1 MTPAMT
7 AITTNRLTVG
17 YRGHRVVEDI
27 SLSLPCGRLVCL
39 LGPNGAGKS
48 TLLRTL
54 CGFQPPIA
62 GTVTISGSDI
72 TTMSAAEVARLVS
85 VVLTDRPL
93 TPSLTAAEMVG
104 MGRAPYTGFWGRLSD
119 DDRRLISEA
128 MQTVGIAPLATRRMG
143 RLSDGERQKVM
154 IAKALAQHTPVI
166 VLDEPTAFLDY
177 PSKVAVMKTLARLAH
192 DEGKTILMS
201 THDLELAAQL
211 GDELMKI
218 ENKHIRKITADE
230 VSRIIGRLLR
240 GYPCNIL
247 STSSRLPSKAPALS
261 ILSVHMAAAN
271 RPASP

>member
-1 MTPAMT
+1 MT

-54 CGFQPPIA
+54 CGFQPPIE

-72 TTMSAAEVARLVS
+72 ATMSAAEVARLVS

-119 DDRRLISEA
+119 EDRRLVSEA

-192 DEGKTILMS
+192 DESKTILMS

-211 GDELMKI
+211 GDELMEI

-240 GYPCNIL
+240 G
-247 STSSRLPSKAPALS
+247 
-261 ILSVHMAAAN
+261 
-271 RPASP
+271 

>member
-1 MTPAMT
+1 MT

-93 TPSLTAAEMVG
+93 TPSLTAREMVG

-119 DDRRLISEA
+119 DDRRLVSEA
-128 MQTVGIAPLATRRMG
+128 MQTVGIDSLATRRMG

-211 GDELMKI
+211 GDELMEI

-240 GYPCNIL
+240 G
-247 STSSRLPSKAPALS
+247 
-261 ILSVHMAAAN
+261 
-271 RPASP
+271 

>member
-54 CGFQPPIA
+54 CGFQPPIE

-93 TPSLTAAEMVG
+93 TLSLTAREMVG

-119 DDRRLISEA
+119 DDRRLVSEA
-128 MQTVGIAPLATRRMG
+128 MQTVGIDSLATRRMG
-143 RLSDGERQKVM
+143 QLSDGERQKVM

-211 GDELMKI
+211 GDELMEI

-240 GYPCNIL
+240 G
-247 STSSRLPSKAPALS
+247 
-261 ILSVHMAAAN
+261 
-271 RPASP
+271 

>member
-1 MTPAMT
+1 MT

-93 TPSLTAAEMVG
+93 TPSLTAREMVG

-119 DDRRLISEA
+119 DDRRLVSEA

-211 GDELMKI
+211 GDELMEI

-240 GYPCNIL
+240 G
-247 STSSRLPSKAPALS
+247 
-261 ILSVHMAAAN
+261 
-271 RPASP
+271 

>member
-1 MTPAMT
+1 MTPVMT

-54 CGFQPPIA
+54 CGFQPPIE

-119 DDRRLISEA
+119 DDRRLVSEA

-143 RLSDGERQKVM
+143 QLSDGELQKVM

-211 GDELMKI
+211 GDELIEI

-240 GYPCNIL
+240 G
-247 STSSRLPSKAPALS
+247 
-261 ILSVHMAAAN
+261 
-271 RPASP
+271 

>member
-1 MTPAMT
+1 MT

-62 GTVTISGSDI
+62 GTVTISGNDI

-93 TPSLTAAEMVG
+93 TPSLTATEMVG

-119 DDRRLISEA
+119 DDHRLVSEA
-128 MQTVGIAPLATRRMG
+128 MQTVGVDSLATRRMG

-211 GDELMKI
+211 GDELMEI

-240 GYPCNIL
+240 G
-247 STSSRLPSKAPALS
+247 
-261 ILSVHMAAAN
+261 
-271 RPASP
+271 

>member
-1 MTPAMT
+1 MT

-119 DDRRLISEA
+119 DDRRLVSEA

-143 RLSDGERQKVM
+143 QLSDGERQKVM

-240 GYPCNIL
+240 G
-247 STSSRLPSKAPALS
+247 
-261 ILSVHMAAAN
+261 
-271 RPASP
+271 

>member
-1 MTPAMT
+1 MT

-93 TPSLTAAEMVG
+93 TPSLTAREMVG

-119 DDRRLISEA
+119 DDRRLVSEA
-128 MQTVGIAPLATRRMG
+128 MQTVGIDSLATRRMG
-143 RLSDGERQKVM
+143 QLSDGERQKVM

-192 DEGKTILMS
+192 DESKTILMS

-211 GDELMKI
+211 GDELMEI

-240 GYPCNIL
+240 G
-247 STSSRLPSKAPALS
+247 
-261 ILSVHMAAAN
+261 
-271 RPASP
+271 

>member
-1 MTPAMT
+1 MT

-54 CGFQPPIA
+54 CGFQPPIE

-93 TPSLTAAEMVG
+93 TPSLTATEMVG

-119 DDRRLISEA
+119 DDRRLVSEA
-128 MQTVGIAPLATRRMG
+128 MQTVGIASLATRRMG

-211 GDELMKI
+211 GDELMEI

-240 GYPCNIL
+240 G
-247 STSSRLPSKAPALS
+247 
-261 ILSVHMAAAN
+261 
-271 RPASP
+271 

>member
-1 MTPAMT
+1 MTPVMT

-54 CGFQPPIA
+54 CGFQPPIE

-119 DDRRLISEA
+119 DDRRLVSEA

-143 RLSDGERQKVM
+143 QLSDGERQKVM

-211 GDELMKI
+211 GDELMEI

-240 GYPCNIL
+240 G
-247 STSSRLPSKAPALS
+247 
-261 ILSVHMAAAN
+261 
-271 RPASP
+271 

>member
-93 TPSLTAAEMVG
+93 TPSLTATEMVG

-119 DDRRLISEA
+119 DDRRLVSEA
-128 MQTVGIAPLATRRMG
+128 MQTVGIDSLATRRMG
-143 RLSDGERQKVM
+143 QLSDGERQKVM

-211 GDELMKI
+211 GDELMEI

-240 GYPCNIL
+240 G
-247 STSSRLPSKAPALS
+247 
-261 ILSVHMAAAN
+261 
-271 RPASP
+271 

>member
-1 MTPAMT
+1 MT

-54 CGFQPPIA
+54 CGFQPPIE

-72 TTMSAAEVARLVS
+72 TAMSAAEVARLVS

-119 DDRRLISEA
+119 DDRRLVSEA

-192 DEGKTILMS
+192 DEGKTILMI

-240 GYPCNIL
+240 G
-247 STSSRLPSKAPALS
+247 
-261 ILSVHMAAAN
+261 
-271 RPASP
+271 

>member
-119 DDRRLISEA
+119 EDRRLVSEA

-143 RLSDGERQKVM
+143 RLSDGELQKVM

-211 GDELMKI
+211 GDELMEI

-240 GYPCNIL
+240 G
-247 STSSRLPSKAPALS
+247 
-261 ILSVHMAAAN
+261 
-271 RPASP
+271 

>member
-1 MTPAMT
+1 MTPVMT

-119 DDRRLISEA
+119 DDRRLVSEA

-143 RLSDGERQKVM
+143 QLSDGERQKVM

-211 GDELMKI
+211 GDELMEI

-240 GYPCNIL
+240 G
-247 STSSRLPSKAPALS
+247 
-261 ILSVHMAAAN
+261 
-271 RPASP
+271 

>member
-1 MTPAMT
+1 MT

-72 TTMSAAEVARLVS
+72 NTMSAAEVAHLVS

-93 TPSLTAAEMVG
+93 TPSLTA
-104 MGRAPYTGFWGRLSD
+104 PYTGFWGRLSN
-119 DDRRLISEA
+119 DDRRLVSEA
-128 MQTVGIAPLATRRMG
+128 IQTVGIAPLATRRMG
-143 RLSDGERQKVM
+143 QLSDGERQKVM

-211 GDELMKI
+211 GDELMEI

-240 GYPCNIL
+240 G
-247 STSSRLPSKAPALS
+247 
-261 ILSVHMAAAN
+261 
-271 RPASP
+271 

>member
-1 MTPAMT
+1 MTPVMT

-72 TTMSAAEVARLVS
+72 STMSAAEVARLVS

-119 DDRRLISEA
+119 DDRRLVSEA
-128 MQTVGIAPLATRRMG
+128 MQTAGIDSLATRRMG
-143 RLSDGERQKVM
+143 QLSDGERQKVM

-177 PSKVAVMKTLARLAH
+177 PSKVAIMKTLARLAH

-211 GDELMKI
+211 GDELMEI

-240 GYPCNIL
+240 G
-247 STSSRLPSKAPALS
+247 
-261 ILSVHMAAAN
+261 
-271 RPASP
+271 

>member
-1 MTPAMT
+1 MT

-104 MGRAPYTGFWGRLSD
+104 MGRAPYTGFWGMLSD
-119 DDRRLISEA
+119 EDRRLVSEA

-201 THDLELAAQL
+201 THDLELAAPL

-240 GYPCNIL
+240 G
-247 STSSRLPSKAPALS
+247 
-261 ILSVHMAAAN
+261 
-271 RPASP
+271 

>member
-1 MTPAMT
+1 MT

-54 CGFQPPIA
+54 CGFQPPIE

-72 TTMSAAEVARLVS
+72 TAMSAAEVARLVS

-119 DDRRLISEA
+119 DDRRLVSEA
-128 MQTVGIAPLATRRMG
+128 MQAVGIAPLATRRMG

-211 GDELMKI
+211 GDELMEI

-240 GYPCNIL
+240 G
-247 STSSRLPSKAPALS
+247 
-261 ILSVHMAAAN
+261 
-271 RPASP
+271 

>member
-1 MTPAMT
+1 MT

-119 DDRRLISEA
+119 EDRRLVSEA

-192 DEGKTILMS
+192 DESKTILMS

-211 GDELMKI
+211 GDELMEI

-240 GYPCNIL
+240 G
-247 STSSRLPSKAPALS
+247 
-261 ILSVHMAAAN
+261 
-271 RPASP
+271 

>member
-1 MTPAMT
+1 MTPVMT

-119 DDRRLISEA
+119 DDRRLVSEA

-240 GYPCNIL
+240 G
-247 STSSRLPSKAPALS
+247 
-261 ILSVHMAAAN
+261 
-271 RPASP
+271 

>member
-1 MTPAMT
+1 MTPVMT

-119 DDRRLISEA
+119 EDRRLVSEA

-154 IAKALAQHTPVI
+154 IAKAMAQHTPVI

-240 GYPCNIL
+240 G
-247 STSSRLPSKAPALS
+247 
-261 ILSVHMAAAN
+261 
-271 RPASP
+271 

>member
-54 CGFQPPIA
+54 CGFQPPIE

-72 TTMSAAEVARLVS
+72 TAMSAAEVARLVS

-119 DDRRLISEA
+119 DDRRLVSEA

-143 RLSDGERQKVM
+143 QLSDGELQKVM

-211 GDELMKI
+211 GDELMEI

-240 GYPCNIL
+240 G
-247 STSSRLPSKAPALS
+247 
-261 ILSVHMAAAN
+261 
-271 RPASP
+271 

>member
-1 MTPAMT
+1 MT
-7 AITTNRLTVG
+7 AITTNHLTVG

-119 DDRRLISEA
+119 DDRRLVSEA

-211 GDELMKI
+211 GDELMEI

-230 VSRIIGRLLR
+230 VSRIIGRLLH
-240 GYPCNIL
+240 G
-247 STSSRLPSKAPALS
+247 
-261 ILSVHMAAAN
+261 
-271 RPASP
+271 

>member
-1 MTPAMT
+1 MTPTMT

-119 DDRRLISEA
+119 EDRRLVSEA

-211 GDELMKI
+211 GDELMEI

-240 GYPCNIL
+240 G
-247 STSSRLPSKAPALS
+247 
-261 ILSVHMAAAN
+261 
-271 RPASP
+271 

>member
-54 CGFQPPIA
+54 CGFQPPIE
-62 GTVTISGSDI
+62 GTVTISRSDI

-93 TPSLTAAEMVG
+93 TSSLTAAEMVG

-119 DDRRLISEA
+119 DDRRLVSEA

-143 RLSDGERQKVM
+143 QLSDGELQKVM

-211 GDELMKI
+211 GDELMEI

-240 GYPCNIL
+240 G
-247 STSSRLPSKAPALS
+247 
-261 ILSVHMAAAN
+261 
-271 RPASP
+271 

>member
-1 MTPAMT
+1 MTPTMT

-54 CGFQPPIA
+54 CGFQPPIE

-93 TPSLTAAEMVG
+93 TPSLTVAEMVG

-119 DDRRLISEA
+119 DDRRLVSEA

-211 GDELMKI
+211 GDELMEI

-240 GYPCNIL
+240 G
-247 STSSRLPSKAPALS
+247 
-261 ILSVHMAAAN
+261 
-271 RPASP
+271 

>member
-1 MTPAMT
+1 MT

-54 CGFQPPIA
+54 CGFQPPIE

-104 MGRAPYTGFWGRLSD
+104 LGRAPYTGFWGRLSD
-119 DDRRLISEA
+119 DDRRFVSEA
-128 MQTVGIAPLATRRMG
+128 MQTVGIDSLATRRMG

-211 GDELMKI
+211 GDELMEI

-240 GYPCNIL
+240 G
-247 STSSRLPSKAPALS
+247 
-261 ILSVHMAAAN
+261 
-271 RPASP
+271 

>member
-1 MTPAMT
+1 MT

-54 CGFQPPIA
+54 CGFQPPIE

-72 TTMSAAEVARLVS
+72 TAMSAAEVARLVS

-119 DDRRLISEA
+119 DDRRLVSEA

-143 RLSDGERQKVM
+143 QLSDGELQKVM

-201 THDLELAAQL
+201 IHDLELAAQL
-211 GDELMKI
+211 GDELIEI

-240 GYPCNIL
+240 G
-247 STSSRLPSKAPALS
+247 
-261 ILSVHMAAAN
+261 
-271 RPASP
+271 

>member
-1 MTPAMT
+1 MT

-54 CGFQPPIA
+54 CGFQPHIA

-119 DDRRLISEA
+119 DDRRLVSEA

-143 RLSDGERQKVM
+143 QLSDGELQKVM

-211 GDELMKI
+211 GDELMEI

-240 GYPCNIL
+240 G
-247 STSSRLPSKAPALS
+247 
-261 ILSVHMAAAN
+261 
-271 RPASP
+271 

>member
-27 SLSLPCGRLVCL
+27 SLSLPCARLVCL

-72 TTMSAAEVARLVS
+72 TAMSAAEVARLVS

-119 DDRRLISEA
+119 DDRRLVSEA

-143 RLSDGERQKVM
+143 QLSDGERQKVM

-211 GDELMKI
+211 GDELMEI

-230 VSRIIGRLLR
+230 VGRIIGRLLR
-240 GYPCNIL
+240 G
-247 STSSRLPSKAPALS
+247 
-261 ILSVHMAAAN
+261 
-271 RPASP
+271 

>member
-1 MTPAMT
+1 MT
-7 AITTNRLTVG
+7 AITTIRLTVG
-17 YRGHRVVEDI
+17 YRDHRVVEDI

-85 VVLTDRPL
+85 VVLTDRPP

-119 DDRRLISEA
+119 DDRRLVSEA
-128 MQTVGIAPLATRRMG
+128 MQTVGIDSLATRRMG

-192 DEGKTILMS
+192 NEGKTILMS

-211 GDELMKI
+211 GDELMEI

-240 GYPCNIL
+240 G
-247 STSSRLPSKAPALS
+247 
-261 ILSVHMAAAN
+261 
-271 RPASP
+271 

>member
-1 MTPAMT
+1 MTPVMT

-119 DDRRLISEA
+119 DDRRLVSEA

-143 RLSDGERQKVM
+143 QLSDGELQKVM

-192 DEGKTILMS
+192 NEGKTILMS

-211 GDELMKI
+211 GDELIEI

-240 GYPCNIL
+240 G
-247 STSSRLPSKAPALS
+247 
-261 ILSVHMAAAN
+261 
-271 RPASP
+271 

>member
-1 MTPAMT
+1 MT
-7 AITTNRLTVG
+7 AITTNSLTVG

-119 DDRRLISEA
+119 DDRRLVSEA

-211 GDELMKI
+211 GDELMEI

-240 GYPCNIL
+240 G
-247 STSSRLPSKAPALS
+247 
-261 ILSVHMAAAN
+261 
-271 RPASP
+271 

>member
-1 MTPAMT
+1 MT

-27 SLSLPCGRLVCL
+27 SLSLPSGRLVCL

-62 GTVTISGSDI
+62 GTVTISGNDI

-93 TPSLTAAEMVG
+93 TSSLTAAEMVG

-119 DDRRLISEA
+119 DDRRLVSKA

-201 THDLELAAQL
+201 THDLELAAQQ

-240 GYPCNIL
+240 G
-247 STSSRLPSKAPALS
+247 
-261 ILSVHMAAAN
+261 
-271 RPASP
+271 

>member
-1 MTPAMT
+1 MT

-119 DDRRLISEA
+119 EDRRLVSEA

-166 VLDEPTAFLDY
+166 VLDELTAFLDY

-211 GDELMKI
+211 GDELMEI

-240 GYPCNIL
+240 G
-247 STSSRLPSKAPALS
+247 
-261 ILSVHMAAAN
+261 
-271 RPASP
+271 

>member
-1 MTPAMT
+1 MT

-54 CGFQPPIA
+54 CGFQPPIE

-104 MGRAPYTGFWGRLSD
+104 MGRAPYTGLWGRLSD
-119 DDRRLISEA
+119 DDRRLVSEA
-128 MQTVGIAPLATRRMG
+128 MQTVGIDSLATRRMG

-240 GYPCNIL
+240 G
-247 STSSRLPSKAPALS
+247 
-261 ILSVHMAAAN
+261 
-271 RPASP
+271 

>member
-1 MTPAMT
+1 MT

-72 TTMSAAEVARLVS
+72 TTISAAEVARLVS

-119 DDRRLISEA
+119 DDRRLVSEA

-143 RLSDGERQKVM
+143 QLSDGELQKVM
-154 IAKALAQHTPVI
+154 ITKALAQHTPVI

-211 GDELMKI
+211 GDELMEI

-240 GYPCNIL
+240 G
-247 STSSRLPSKAPALS
+247 
-261 ILSVHMAAAN
+261 
-271 RPASP
+271 

>member
-1 MTPAMT
+1 MTPVMT

-119 DDRRLISEA
+119 DDRRLVSEA

-143 RLSDGERQKVM
+143 QLSDGELQKVM

-211 GDELMKI
+211 GDELMEI

-240 GYPCNIL
+240 G
-247 STSSRLPSKAPALS
+247 
-261 ILSVHMAAAN
+261 
-271 RPASP
+271 

>member
-1 MTPAMT
+1 MT

-85 VVLTDRPL
+85 VVLTDRPP

-119 DDRRLISEA
+119 DDRRLVSEA
-128 MQTVGIAPLATRRMG
+128 MTTVGIGPLATRRMG
-143 RLSDGERQKVM
+143 QLSDGERQKVM

-211 GDELMKI
+211 GDELMEI

-240 GYPCNIL
+240 G
-247 STSSRLPSKAPALS
+247 
-261 ILSVHMAAAN
+261 
-271 RPASP
+271 